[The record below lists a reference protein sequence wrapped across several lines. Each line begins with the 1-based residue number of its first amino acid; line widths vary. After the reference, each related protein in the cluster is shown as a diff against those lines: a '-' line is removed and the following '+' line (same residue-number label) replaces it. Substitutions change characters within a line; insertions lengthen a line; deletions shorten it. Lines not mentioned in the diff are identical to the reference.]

1 MPMPAGWNQAR
12 VDLPMASV
20 AFTVRFE
27 TTVGAMADN
36 LICTLHIDHGANSK
50 YNRRD
55 FHRVALLIG
64 HWVCFGWM
72 YLQCPTKVPL
82 SLDLHALKS
91 H

>member
-1 MPMPAGWNQAR
+1 MPAGWNQAR
-12 VDLPMASV
+12 ADLPMASV

-36 LICTLHIDHGANSK
+36 FICKLHIDHGANSK
-50 YNRRD
+50 DNMRQD

-64 HWVCFGWM
+64 RWVCSGWM